1 MNDKVIHIWDRYRP
15 RQSDDPTTAIRR
27 LFLRR
32 KFKTGERVCHCRDE
46 TDRGTVTEVS
56 LDGDL
61 VKVLW
66 DADGNSGTTYST
78 CIVCRT
84 ES

>member
-32 KFKTGERVCHCRDE
+32 KFKTGERVCYCRDE

-66 DADGNSGTTYST
+66 DRGWQQWHDVLDVHRVQN
-78 CIVCRT
+78 
-84 ES
+84 